1 MGDQTEPVH
10 GHKDAV
16 NAGEGD
22 PEVQFAKRLVQA
34 ATEKFGE
41 PEKQCAKNGERG
53 CDAHDEMEM
62 AGDEIVADGSGGEI
76 VAGEENSREPAGEKK
91 RDETEREEHGSV
103 ELDARVPQCAE
114 PTDQEDHGGQS

>member
-34 ATEKFGE
+34 AAEEFGE

-76 VAGEENSREPAGEKK
+76 VAGAGKSREAAREEKREENEPAEAVQG
-91 RDETEREEHGSV
+91 
-103 ELDARVPQCAE
+103 
-114 PTDQEDHGGQS
+114 